1 MIDELGLNQDP
12 SGADSSTIS
21 GCTFQLEFDSA
32 SNTGIPSPESIQANS
47 GKGNKQPVRR
57 IKKKQ
62 TQEENRIVIE
72 CY

>member
-1 MIDELGLNQDP
+1 MINELGLNPEP
-12 SGADSSTIS
+12 SGADSSAIS

-32 SNTGIPSPESIQANS
+32 NKRGIPSPESIQANS
-47 GKGNKQPVRR
+47 GTGNKQPVTR